1 MYKILQN
8 KEKLGK
14 KSFEK
19 IVNWVVLHALNLS
32 TQEEEAGDPGLLSEF
47 QTPGLYSET
56 LS

>member
-1 MYKILQN
+1 MYKIPQN

-19 IVNWVVLHALNLS
+19 VVNWVVLHALNLS
-32 TQEEEAGDPGLLSEF
+32 TQEGEAGDPGPLSEF
-47 QTPGLYSET
+47 QTLGLYSGT